1 MASVEPHTAPYEN
14 NPFAWDVADE
24 NGDLPAEPY
33 NELRFLS
40 KLLFVNYTITS
51 VGGGIA
57 SFLLLY
63 LVLFKT
69 LGTLK
74 QYQNMLLICCATD
87 LWYWSVDNFMYM
99 KLGEKDGVLIVQM
112 DGLAGFLNH
121 RYRILTIS
129 TYMWTICMVNA
140 MLPVQLYFRYYSLS
154 RNAFLSTR
162 QTLGLS
168 FLSLLA
174 TLPEFIVAVISFSTS
189 PMERPGFNYGTL
201 WFKEYPLPPLVFGD
215 VRSNYHKAL
224 FLYGGLVISVSH
236 LLSTVIGYKT
246 WCQIRQ
252 MHDSYS
258 ERTRR
263 LQKQLTNFMI
273 VQVVTPLFISVIPV
287 MTIVI
292 PSFLFIDTGRICL
305 YSALMFSWIP
315 VFNPVITITV
325 IVPFRRFVLG
335 VVTRKRGLVHT
346 GHTKSDSPNPRS
358 ATDLVVA

>member
-154 RNAFLSTR
+154 
-162 QTLGLS
+162 
-168 FLSLLA
+168 
-174 TLPEFIVAVISFSTS
+174 STS